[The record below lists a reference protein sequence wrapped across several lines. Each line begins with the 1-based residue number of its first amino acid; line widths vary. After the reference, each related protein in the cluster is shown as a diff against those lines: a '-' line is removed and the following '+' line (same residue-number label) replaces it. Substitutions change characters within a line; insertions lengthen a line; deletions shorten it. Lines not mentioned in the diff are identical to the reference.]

1 MAVYGGKNMQEQIA
15 ALNKGVDIIVG
26 TPGRIKDLLER
37 KALNF
42 DSIEIVCLDEADEM
56 LNIGFK

>member
-1 MAVYGGKNMQEQIA
+1 MQEQIA

>member
-1 MAVYGGKNMQEQIA
+1 LAVYGGKNMQEQIA